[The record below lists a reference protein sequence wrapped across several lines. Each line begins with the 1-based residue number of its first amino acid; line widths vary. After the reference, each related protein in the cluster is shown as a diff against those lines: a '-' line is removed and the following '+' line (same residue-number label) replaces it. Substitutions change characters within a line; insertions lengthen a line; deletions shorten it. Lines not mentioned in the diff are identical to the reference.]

1 MPGKSQNR
9 GRLTAYCHP
18 PTAYS
23 RRSGERRGSPVILA
37 SRARVPA
44 RRGRVNPA
52 ARAHVQCLRPAGGV
66 KVSGPRD
73 LRAHP
78 RRVAAKG
85 SEDEKTMGVWA
96 RLKRSLRAVFGGIIE
111 KTEDPELILQQTI
124 RDMRDRVP
132 ELNNSVAQVM
142 ATEKLL
148 AKNKERLETQVVDLD
163 SKIRASGK
171 MGRDDIATAY
181 IGQVQQGQLNL
192 QKASQQLEHANLAS
206 KQALKAR
213 DNYVLQM
220 QRRTAEAMQLINQSK
235 QAKLQ
240 EQLAQTMESFELG
253 DDASTSNE
261 MRDKIDRRAAA
272 AEAKMQ
278 LGAASVDTQMQDIER
293 EAMDM
298 QLQDKLLAYKRD
310 MGLLG
315 TGTSAPAPQAL
326 PAEGETTSGGQNGTG
341 GGHVS

>member
-1 MPGKSQNR
+1 
-9 GRLTAYCHP
+9 
-18 PTAYS
+18 
-23 RRSGERRGSPVILA
+23 
-37 SRARVPA
+37 
-44 RRGRVNPA
+44 
-52 ARAHVQCLRPAGGV
+52 
-66 KVSGPRD
+66 
-73 LRAHP
+73 
-78 RRVAAKG
+78 
-85 SEDEKTMGVWA
+85 MGLWT
-96 RLKRSLRAVFGGIIE
+96 RMKRSVRALFGGIIE

-132 ELNNSVAQVM
+132 ELNNSVAQVR

-163 SKIRASGK
+163 SKIRASVK

-181 IGQVQQGQLNL
+181 IGQLQQAQLDL
-192 QKASQQLEHANLAS
+192 TKTSQQLEHANNAS

-240 EQLAQTMESFELG
+240 EQLAQTMESFQLG
-253 DDASTSNE
+253 DDASTFNE

-278 LGAASVDTQMQDIER
+278 LGSASVDTQMQEIER
-293 EAMDM
+293 EALDM
-298 QLQDKLLAYKRD
+298 QLADKLLAYKKD

-315 TGTSAPAPQAL
+315 TGSSAPAPQAL
-326 PAEGETTSGGQNGTG
+326 PAEGETTKTGGQNGTG
-341 GGHVS
+341 GN

>member
-1 MPGKSQNR
+1 
-9 GRLTAYCHP
+9 
-18 PTAYS
+18 
-23 RRSGERRGSPVILA
+23 
-37 SRARVPA
+37 
-44 RRGRVNPA
+44 
-52 ARAHVQCLRPAGGV
+52 
-66 KVSGPRD
+66 
-73 LRAHP
+73 
-78 RRVAAKG
+78 
-85 SEDEKTMGVWA
+85 MGVWT
-96 RLKRSLRAVFGGIIE
+96 RMKRSMRALFGGIIE

-163 SKIRASGK
+163 SKIRASVK

-181 IGQVQQGQLNL
+181 IGQLQQAQVDL
-192 QKASQQLEHANLAS
+192 QKTSQQLEHANLAS

-253 DDASTSNE
+253 DDASTFNE

-278 LGAASVDTQMQDIER
+278 LGAANVDTQMQDIER

-298 QLQDKLLAYKRD
+298 QLQDKLLAYKKD

-315 TGTSAPAPQAL
+315 AGTGAPTPQAL
-326 PAEGETTSGGQNGTG
+326 PAEGETTGGGGHNGTG
-341 GGHVS
+341 GQHN

>member
-1 MPGKSQNR
+1 
-9 GRLTAYCHP
+9 
-18 PTAYS
+18 
-23 RRSGERRGSPVILA
+23 
-37 SRARVPA
+37 
-44 RRGRVNPA
+44 
-52 ARAHVQCLRPAGGV
+52 
-66 KVSGPRD
+66 
-73 LRAHP
+73 
-78 RRVAAKG
+78 
-85 SEDEKTMGVWA
+85 MGLWA
-96 RLKRSLRAVFGGIIE
+96 RFKRVFFASTGAALDKIE
-111 KTEDPELILQQTI
+111 NPELVLQQTI

-163 SKIRASGK
+163 SKIRASVK
-171 MGRDDIATAY
+171 MNRDDIATAY
-181 IGQVQQGQLNL
+181 IGQLQQAQMDLLKTN
-192 QKASQQLEHANLAS
+192 QQLEHASLAS

-240 EQLAQTMESFELG
+240 EQLAQTMASFQLG
-253 DDASTSNE
+253 DDASTFNE

-298 QLQDKLLAYKRD
+298 QLQDKLLQYKRE
-310 MGLLG
+310 MGLLPAA
-315 TGTSAPAPQAL
+315 TGGVNQQAL
-326 PAEGETTSGGQNGTG
+326 PAEGETGVREPGRAMERENS
-341 GGHVS
+341 

>member
-1 MPGKSQNR
+1 
-9 GRLTAYCHP
+9 
-18 PTAYS
+18 
-23 RRSGERRGSPVILA
+23 
-37 SRARVPA
+37 
-44 RRGRVNPA
+44 
-52 ARAHVQCLRPAGGV
+52 
-66 KVSGPRD
+66 
-73 LRAHP
+73 
-78 RRVAAKG
+78 
-85 SEDEKTMGVWA
+85 MGLWT
-96 RLKRSLRAVFGGIIE
+96 RMKRSVRALFGGIIE

-163 SKIRASGK
+163 SKIRASVK

-181 IGQVQQGQLNL
+181 IGQLQQAQIDL
-192 QKASQQLEHANLAS
+192 QKTSQQLDHANLAS

-240 EQLAQTMESFELG
+240 EQLAQTMESFQLG
-253 DDASTSNE
+253 DDASTFNE

-278 LGAASVDTQMQDIER
+278 LGAASVDTQMQEIER
-293 EAMDM
+293 EALDM
-298 QLQDKLLAYKRD
+298 QLADKLLAYKRD

-315 TGTSAPAPQAL
+315 AGGGAAAPQAL
-326 PAEGETTSGGQNGTG
+326 PAEGETTSGQNGTG
-341 GGHVS
+341 GGHSG

>member
-1 MPGKSQNR
+1 
-9 GRLTAYCHP
+9 
-18 PTAYS
+18 
-23 RRSGERRGSPVILA
+23 
-37 SRARVPA
+37 
-44 RRGRVNPA
+44 
-52 ARAHVQCLRPAGGV
+52 
-66 KVSGPRD
+66 
-73 LRAHP
+73 
-78 RRVAAKG
+78 
-85 SEDEKTMGVWA
+85 MGLWT
-96 RLKRSLRAVFGGIIE
+96 RMKRSVRALFGGIIE

-148 AKNKERLETQVVDLD
+148 GKSKERLETQVVDLD
-163 SKIRASGK
+163 SKIRASVK

-181 IGQVQQGQLNL
+181 IGQLQQAQIDL
-192 QKASQQLEHANLAS
+192 QKTSQQLEHANLAS

-240 EQLAQTMESFELG
+240 EQLAQTMESFQLG
-253 DDASTSNE
+253 DDASTFNE

-278 LGAASVDTQMQDIER
+278 LGAASVDTQMQEIER
-293 EAMDM
+293 EALDM
-298 QLQDKLLAYKRD
+298 QLADKLLSYKRD

-315 TGTSAPAPQAL
+315 AGAEAPTPQAL
-326 PAEGETTSGGQNGTG
+326 PAAEGETGSGNNGSGGSRTM
-341 GGHVS
+341 

>member
-1 MPGKSQNR
+1 
-9 GRLTAYCHP
+9 
-18 PTAYS
+18 
-23 RRSGERRGSPVILA
+23 
-37 SRARVPA
+37 
-44 RRGRVNPA
+44 
-52 ARAHVQCLRPAGGV
+52 
-66 KVSGPRD
+66 
-73 LRAHP
+73 
-78 RRVAAKG
+78 
-85 SEDEKTMGVWA
+85 MGLWT
-96 RLKRSLRAVFGGIIE
+96 RMKRSMRALFGGIIE

-163 SKIRASGK
+163 SKIRASVK

-181 IGQVQQGQLNL
+181 IGQLQQAQLDL
-192 QKASQQLEHANLAS
+192 QKTSQQLEHANNAS

-253 DDASTSNE
+253 DDASTFNE

-315 TGTSAPAPQAL
+315 AGSEAPTPQAL
-326 PAEGETTSGGQNGTG
+326 PAEGETTSNRGGQNGTG
-341 GGHVS
+341 GSRTS

>member
-1 MPGKSQNR
+1 M
-9 GRLTAYCHP
+9 
-18 PTAYS
+18 
-23 RRSGERRGSPVILA
+23 
-37 SRARVPA
+37 
-44 RRGRVNPA
+44 
-52 ARAHVQCLRPAGGV
+52 
-66 KVSGPRD
+66 
-73 LRAHP
+73 
-78 RRVAAKG
+78 
-85 SEDEKTMGVWA
+85 
-96 RLKRSLRAVFGGIIE
+96 KRSMRAVFGGLIE

-142 ATEKLL
+142 ATERLL
-148 AKNKERLETQVVDLD
+148 AKNKERLETQRVDLD
-163 SKIRASGK
+163 SKIRASVK

-181 IGQVQQGQLNL
+181 IGQLQQAEIDL
-192 QKASQQLEHANLAS
+192 QKTSQQLEHANLAS

-240 EQLAQTMESFELG
+240 EQLAQTMESFQLG
-253 DDASTSNE
+253 DDASTFNE

-278 LGAASVDTQMQDIER
+278 LGAASVDTQMQEIER
-293 EAMDM
+293 EALDM
-298 QLQDKLLAYKRD
+298 QLADKLLEYKRS

-315 TGTSAPAPQAL
+315 AGTSTPQAL
-326 PAEGETTSGGQNGTG
+326 PAEGETTSGQNGSG
-341 GGHVS
+341 GGGRSM